1 MSTPGEPLELDE
13 PSVEG
18 VLPPD
23 ADGKVNL
30 LPVSMLDKPLIVTVP
45 PWANLPEPAL
55 KQRLRLLLDNVVVY
69 SEDLEEWPPRG
80 QPAIPTSYLTEGV
93 HVLIYEV
100 YIYLNHTTTPS
111 DPFTLTIDRT
121 PPGIDD
127 FDDVLTFPLDLVNR
141 EVTEAWLNAHGD
153 RLTAILS
160 NYAGGEVS
168 DEIVW
173 HWDING
179 IETPVDR
186 HRIDALNPV
195 RTVVFSGDM
204 IRQRDDGTAQAF
216 FYAFDRAGNR
226 SGPSDRV
233 SLTVMVKPVPRNLP
247 PPVVEEATGTGARQ
261 HLLASRG
268 YRGVT
273 VSLPSSAEIKDG
285 DSITLFWGGEDQAA
299 YHELPLTLEGGIWQ
313 TRVPAAGVLLA
324 IDSSL
329 EIAYQV
335 TDRDGGF
342 HDSDGALTLTIE
354 ADFEL
359 DTLNCPDLAGSQ
371 SLSLAA
377 LLNGHATVILPT
389 WGSYMATGQ
398 TLRLQVDGVDPSGA
412 GLTEPAETGR
422 QLQDEELKKDVTL
435 YIPTGVLQKFK
446 MDTQVRFEAFV
457 SFDGSNDWQ
466 SAMAFNRLALTL
478 KP

>member
-1 MSTPGEPLELDE
+1 M
-13 PSVEG
+13 
-18 VLPPD
+18 LPPD

-30 LPVSMLDKPLIVTVP
+30 LPISLLDKPLIVTVP
-45 PWANLPEPAL
+45 PWVNLPTPQL
-55 KQRLRLLLDNVVVY
+55 KQRLRLLLDNVEVY
-69 SEDLEEWPPRG
+69 NEDLEAWPPPV

-93 HVLIYEV
+93 RKLEYEV
-100 YIYLNHTTTPS
+100 YIYLNDTTNPS
-111 DPFTLTIDRT
+111 DPFTLTIDLT

-127 FDDVLTFPLDLVNR
+127 FDDVLTFPPDLVNR
-141 EVTEAWLNAHGD
+141 EVTEAWLSSHGD
-153 RLTAILS
+153 RVMATLS
-160 NYAGGEVS
+160 NYAGAEVS

-179 IETPVDR
+179 IATPVDR
-186 HRIDALNPV
+186 QRIDALSPA
-195 RTVVFSGDM
+195 RTVVYSGDM
-204 IRQRDDGTAQAF
+204 IRQRGDGSAQAF

-226 SGPSDRV
+226 SDASDRV
-233 SLTVMVKPVPRNLP
+233 SLTVMVTPIRRNLP
-247 PPVVEEATGTGARQ
+247 PPLVEEATGTGARQ

-273 VSLPSSAEIKDG
+273 VSLPSSAEIRDG
-285 DSITLFWGGEDQAA
+285 DSITLFWGGKDQAA
-299 YHELPLTLEGGIWQ
+299 YHELPLTFEDGIWQ

-324 IDSSL
+324 MDSSL
-329 EIAYQV
+329 EVAYQV
-335 TDRDGGF
+335 TDRDGGL

-354 ADFEL
+354 ADFQL
-359 DTLNCPDLAGSQ
+359 DTLDCPDLAGSQ

-377 LLNGHATVILPT
+377 LLNGYATVILPT

-398 TLRLQVDGVDPSGA
+398 TLRLHVDGVDPSGA

-422 QLQDEELKKDVTL
+422 PLQPDELRKDVAL
-435 YIPTGVLQKFK
+435 RIPTRILEKFK

-478 KP
+478 RP